1 MEEELLA
8 PLDEYLTSG
17 IHIGTQQKTGYM
29 DKYIFRVRKDGLF
42 VLDVKVTDQR
52 IRDVA
57 KFLAKF
63 EPHKILTVSTRVYGH
78 KPARTFS
85 KSTGIKYVTG
95 RFVPGTLTNPEC
107 EYYVEPDVLIVTDP
121 RADKRAL
128 KEAAEQGIPVVA
140 LCDTE
145 NMLINVDIVIPTNNK
160 GRKALA
166 IIYYLLA
173 KEYLQNRGI
182 IKEGEDPGFAI
193 DDFKSI

>member
-1 MEEELLA
+1 MSEELLA
-8 PLDEYLTSG
+8 PLEEYLVSG

-29 DKYIFRVRKDGLF
+29 NKYIFRVRKDGLF

-57 KFLAKF
+57 KFLTRF
-63 EPHKILTVSTRVYGH
+63 EPHKILVVSTRVYGH
-78 KPARTFS
+78 KPVRTFA
-85 KSTGIKYVTG
+85 KVTGTKCVTG
-95 RFVPGTLTNPEC
+95 RFVPGMLTNPQC
-107 EYYVEPDVLIVTDP
+107 KNYMEPDVVLLTDP
-121 RADKRAL
+121 RADRSAL

-145 NMLINVDIVIPTNNK
+145 NLLVNVDIAIPTNNK

-166 IIYYLLA
+166 LIYYLLA
-173 KEYLQNRGI
+173 KEYLRNKGML
-182 IKEGEDPGFAI
+182 KEGEEPNFTI

>member
-1 MEEELLA
+1 MSDELLA
-8 PLDEYLTSG
+8 PLEEYLVSG

-52 IRDVA
+52 IKHVA

-63 EPHKILTVSTRVYGH
+63 EPHKILAVSTRVYGH
-78 KPARTFS
+78 TPVRTFA
-85 KSTGIKYVTG
+85 KATGAKCVTG
-95 RFVPGTLTNPEC
+95 RFVPGMLTNPRC
-107 EYYVEPDVLIVTDP
+107 KDYMEPDVLLLTDP
-121 RADKRAL
+121 RADRHAL

-145 NMLINVDIVIPTNNK
+145 NMLIKVDIAIPTNNK

-166 IIYYLLA
+166 LVYYLLA
-173 KEYLQNRGI
+173 KEYLRNKGML
-182 IKEGEDPGFAI
+182 KEDEEPSFTI
-193 DDFKSI
+193 NDFRSI